1 MKSQSLRLVVGLI
14 ISLTVLSLLFSSCG
28 SGNSNSNP
36 TTKSSDQAGLPD
48 LVIEKVTV
56 EPGLEVSVGTMVK
69 FHLTVKNL
77 GTGYITS
84 SFYILLGNNG
94 GFSGG
99 IQAGETREVT
109 VAWLASSAGT
119 YDIVWTADFGK
130 RVLESN
136 EDNNQSEKFTIVVK

>member
-14 ISLTVLSLLFSSCG
+14 ISLTVLSLLLSSCG
-28 SGNSNSNP
+28 NGNSNSNP
-36 TTKSSDQAGLPD
+36 TTKSSDHAGLPD

-84 SFYILLGNNG
+84 SFYILLGHNG

-99 IQAGETREVT
+99 IQAGETKEVT

-136 EDNNQSEKFTIVVK
+136 EDNNQSEKFTIMVK